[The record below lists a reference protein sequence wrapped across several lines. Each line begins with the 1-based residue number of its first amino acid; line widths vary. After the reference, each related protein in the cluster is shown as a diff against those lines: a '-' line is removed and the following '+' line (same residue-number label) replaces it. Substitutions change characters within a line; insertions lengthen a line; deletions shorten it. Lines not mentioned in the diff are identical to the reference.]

1 MPIHKSQ
8 DGRETPIADLPN
20 NHLINILNK
29 AWNEYQANGVKTQ
42 VPNKEFLRY
51 QFENGE
57 HKISQVFET
66 TYVKDN
72 NAFFTKWYDYFDEAE
87 RRGIISSE
95 GIMASLPYSKLV
107 TEYLLWSEKNR
118 PKIPTG
124 FKAVPITSSEEKENT
139 LNLLGEN
146 AKKEIEAKPNTILF
160 KFVPDEQ
167 EKSSYP
173 FELKYEEY
181 RF

>member
-8 DGRETPIADLPN
+8 DGKETPIAELQN

-29 AWNEYQANGVKTQ
+29 AWNEYQTNGVKVQ

-66 TYVKDN
+66 TYVKDDDT
-72 NAFFTKWYDYFDEAE
+72 AFFKAWKDYLNEAE
-87 RRGIISSE
+87 KRGL
-95 GIMASLPYSKLV
+95 SLWNQQQKRDIK
-107 TEYLLWSEKNR
+107 TE
-118 PKIPTG
+118 
-124 FKAVPITSSEEKENT
+124 
-139 LNLLGEN
+139 
-146 AKKEIEAKPNTILF
+146 
-160 KFVPDEQ
+160 
-167 EKSSYP
+167 SSYP